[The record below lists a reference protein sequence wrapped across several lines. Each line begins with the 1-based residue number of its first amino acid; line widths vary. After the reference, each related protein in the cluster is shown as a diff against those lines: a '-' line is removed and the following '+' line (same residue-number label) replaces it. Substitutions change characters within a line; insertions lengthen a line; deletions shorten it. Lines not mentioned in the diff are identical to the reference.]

1 MYSSMCVFIGTKV
14 NEQNDVDGPTNSRR
28 KTDKRL
34 TDLRS
39 TGMKYTS
46 IMCVC
51 IHFLSTCTP
60 SVLPRAARRQ
70 GIPPFFNSC
79 L

>member
-1 MYSSMCVFIGTKV
+1 M
-14 NEQNDVDGPTNSRR
+14 NNDVDGPTNSHR
-28 KTDKRL
+28 KTDKKL

-46 IMCVC
+46 IMCVMY
-51 IHFLSTCTP
+51 TCTL
-60 SVLPRAARRQ
+60 SVLPRAARQ
-70 GIPPFFNSC
+70 GIPPSFNSC

>member
-1 MYSSMCVFIGTKV
+1 M
-14 NEQNDVDGPTNSRR
+14 NNDVDGPTNSRR
-28 KTDKRL
+28 KTDKKL

-51 IHFLSTCTP
+51 IHVH
-60 SVLPRAARRQ
+60 SVYSPEQQGRAFHPLLILVCSR
-70 GIPPFFNSC
+70 
-79 L
+79 